1 MTKQLDL
8 FEEIVAE
15 VTVIT
20 KKKSKPRSSS
30 LSKKDF
36 DLLEYKRI
44 LNQEPP
50 KKLLKTNKEF
60 GNKYIPLQVI
70 EQMLQAI
77 FDAYEIVIP
86 FAPVL
91 IEGQVLTTVNLI
103 VHHPVLKIPLTYSGT
118 SCVPLI
124 AADNQ
129 QMKWNHRNIPAGK
142 GFAIM
147 NASKEIGQIFRAEK
161 DDYTDVM
168 RDYFDEKQKV
178 KDESPEV
185 KAKEELKKRLLEMI
199 KASKTVESLIKKE
212 QQILKLNDKEV
223 DEAYSERFNEL
234 KPYIQPP
241 SDNAKLDIKY

>member
-91 IEGQVLTTVNLI
+91 MEGQVLTTVNLI

-168 RDYFDEKQKV
+168 RDYFNEKQKV

-185 KAKEELKKRLLEMI
+185 KAKEELKKRLLQMI
-199 KASKTVESLIKKE
+199 DKSGTVESLKKKLKAVDGLMDE
-212 QQILKLNDKEV
+212 QVKERYDLMMKKLLNK
-223 DEAYSERFNEL
+223 
-234 KPYIQPP
+234 
-241 SDNAKLDIKY
+241 

>member
-30 LSKKDF
+30 LSNKDF
-36 DLLEYKRI
+36 NLLEYKRI

-91 IEGQVLTTVNLI
+91 MEGQVLTTVNLI

-168 RDYFDEKQKV
+168 RDYFNEKQKV

-185 KAKEELKKRLLEMI
+185 KAKEELKKRLLQMI
-199 KASKTVESLIKKE
+199 DKSGTVESLKKKLKAVDGLMDE
-212 QQILKLNDKEV
+212 QVKERYDLMMKKLL
-223 DEAYSERFNEL
+223 EL
-234 KPYIQPP
+234 K
-241 SDNAKLDIKY
+241 D